1 MKVLVAEDDIRIREG
16 VTELLEA
23 EGWTALA
30 AADGKEA
37 LQRYEMDHPDFL
49 ILDIMMPGCNG
60 YEVCRE
66 VRRHNQQIPIL
77 FLSAKSEEID
87 RVVGLELGAD
97 DFVSKPFGSRELI
110 SRVRAISRRILMKDS
125 TTNNPAFADNQV
137 ANSQTIENVRV
148 QDSKQG
154 EAQKSSQ
161 HADNQSSNQ
170 IRNNGS
176 NQKPSS
182 FQLKELV
189 VFADEL
195 RCEKNGQSIDLGPR
209 DVDILRLLAERP
221 GKVISRNVFF
231 DECWGTDYA
240 GTTRTLDQH
249 VSQLRKKVEH
259 DPKNP
264 EIICTVHGVG
274 YRFPG
279 S

>member
-1 MKVLVAEDDIRIREG
+1 MMKVLVAEDDIRIREG

-23 EGWTALA
+23 EGWTTLA
-30 AADGKEA
+30 AADGNEA
-37 LQRYEMDHPDFL
+37 LQRYENDHPDFL

-66 VRRHNQQIPIL
+66 VRRTNQKIPIL

-110 SRVRAISRRILMKDS
+110 SRVRAISRRILA
-125 TTNNPAFADNQV
+125 NNSHSYAASMTSRSALHDQPGERTSAKAQENTRGETL
-137 ANSQTIENVRV
+137 AETAPNSKQKYENVP
-148 QDSKQG
+148 K
-154 EAQKSSQ
+154 
-161 HADNQSSNQ
+161 H
-170 IRNNGS
+170 
-176 NQKPSS
+176 
-182 FQLKELV
+182 FQLKNLM

-195 RCEKNGQSIDLGPR
+195 RCEKNGDSIDLGPR
-209 DVDILRLLAERP
+209 DVDILRLLADRP
-221 GKVISRNVFF
+221 GKVISRNDFF
-231 DECWGTDYA
+231 DTCWGTDYA

-249 VSQLRKKVEH
+249 ISQLRKKIEN

-264 EIICTVHGVG
+264 QIICTVHGVG

-279 S
+279 EV